1 MKAETFSYTSSG
13 RQTGTEGEEAER
25 MALMEAALYAAGRP
39 LTLKDLCSAA
49 GLRSRRRVKRLLD
62 RLIKFY
68 EEKGGAVEVRELPG
82 GRYVMQVKPAYFR
95 VVRRFASKPLLSD
108 GALKTLAYI
117 AYCQPV
123 EQREVAR
130 VRGSQAYRHLKL
142 LENMGL
148 ISRERKGRTAIVTTT
163 PYFSDLFG
171 LSHNPDKVRSQL
183 RKVFNEM
190 KIREIG
196 E

>member
-1 MKAETFSYTSSG
+1 MKAETSSYTSSG
-13 RQTGTEGEEAER
+13 RQTGTESEEAER
-25 MALMEAALYAAGRP
+25 VALMEAALYAAGRP

-68 EEKGGAVEVRELPG
+68 EEKGGAVEVRELPD
-82 GRYVMQVKPAYFR
+82 GRYVMQVKPAYFK

-108 GALKTLAYI
+108 GALKTLAYV

-142 LENMGL
+142 LESMGL

>member
-1 MKAETFSYTSSG
+1 METSSYTSSKD
-13 RQTGTEGEEAER
+13 TAKTMDEESER
-25 MALMEAALYAAGRP
+25 MALIEAALYAAGRP

-49 GLRSRRRVKRLLD
+49 GLRSRKKVKQLLGK
-62 RLIKFY
+62 LIKFY
-68 EEKGGAVEVRELPG
+68 EEKGGAVEVRELPD
-82 GRYVMQVKPAYFR
+82 GRYVMQVKPAYFQ

-123 EQREVAR
+123 EQKEVAKA
-130 VRGSQAYRHLKL
+130 RGTQAYRHLKL

-148 ISRERKGRTAIVTTT
+148 ISRERRGRTAIVTTT

-190 KIREIG
+190 KIKEIG

>member
-1 MKAETFSYTSSG
+1 METSSC
-13 RQTGTEGEEAER
+13 TSSKTTAKTEDEEAER
-25 MALMEAALYAAGRP
+25 MALIEAALYAAGRP

-49 GLRSRRRVKRLLD
+49 GLRSRRKVRQLIA

-68 EEKGGAVEVRELPG
+68 EEKGGAVEIRELPD
-82 GRYVMQVKPAYFR
+82 GRYVMQVKPTYFR

-108 GALKTLAYI
+108 GALKTLAYV

-123 EQREVAR
+123 EQKEVAKA
-130 VRGSQAYRHLKL
+130 RGTQAYRHLKL

-148 ISRERKGRTAIVTTT
+148 ISRERKGKTAIITTT

>member
-1 MKAETFSYTSSG
+1 MKAETSSYTSSG
-13 RQTGTEGEEAER
+13 RQTGTESEEAER
-25 MALMEAALYAAGRP
+25 IALIEAALYAAGRP

-68 EEKGGAVEVRELPG
+68 EEKGGAVEVRELPD
-82 GRYVMQVKPAYFR
+82 GRYVMQVKPAYFK

-108 GALKTLAYI
+108 GALKTLAYV

-130 VRGSQAYRHLKL
+130 ARGSQAYRHLKL

>member
-1 MKAETFSYTSSG
+1 MKAETSSYTSSG
-13 RQTGTEGEEAER
+13 RQTGTESEEAER
-25 MALMEAALYAAGRP
+25 IALMEAALYAAGRP

-68 EEKGGAVEVRELPG
+68 EEKGGAVEVRELPD
-82 GRYVMQVKPAYFR
+82 GRYVMQVKPAYFK
-95 VVRRFASKPLLSD
+95 VVRRFASRPLLSD
-108 GALKTLAYI
+108 GALKTLAYV

-148 ISRERKGRTAIVTTT
+148 ISRQRKGRTAIVTTT